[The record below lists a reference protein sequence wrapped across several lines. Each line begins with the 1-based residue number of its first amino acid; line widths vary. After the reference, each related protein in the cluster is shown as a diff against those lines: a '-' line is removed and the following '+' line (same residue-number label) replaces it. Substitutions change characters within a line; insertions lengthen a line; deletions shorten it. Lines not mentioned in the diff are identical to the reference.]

1 MSQGCLPFQYQS
13 EKNDSGLTGFAGLP
27 LYVELC
33 TQTGFIQYINQTMQT
48 KTRGLS
54 DGEMI
59 LSLILRNIAG
69 GDCITDIERLERDL
83 GFRTLL
89 LHCATHG
96 MKRKERRAYERRWRK
111 MKGRGLPST
120 AAIHRY
126 LAPFHS
132 PEEEKNRIEGTAFIP
147 KPNEQLRSLAGLNN
161 HLIVSTQ
168 KQSPSS
174 SATLD
179 QDATL
184 SNTHKRNALYCYKG
198 YKAYQPFN
206 TYWAEHGIIVHSEFR
221 DGNVNAGFEQLRVLK
236 EALALLPSDV
246 KQVYLRSDS
255 AGYQEELIRYCAEG
269 DDPRFGVIE
278 FAIAAK
284 VSAGIKREAQ
294 SIEEHHWH
302 PIVHEDADG
311 NQIKTNQEWADVCFV
326 PDWSVRSKASYRYL
340 VIREAM
346 NPSKMKEDEALDLPF
361 QTIKSD
367 KTTYKLFAMIT
378 NRMDIDGSE
387 LIQWHRKR
395 CGKSEQVHNIQKE
408 GLAGG
413 QFPSNL
419 FGVNAAWWQIMV
431 LSFNLNRLMQLAAF
445 PKDFKESKMKALRF
459 HIIQLPGRVI
469 HHARRV
475 YVRVESSYCELY
487 QTIREKIAHL
497 SSGLE
502 GGVINSS

>member
-1 MSQGCLPFQYQS
+1 MSQGGLPFQYQS

-33 TQTGFIQYINQTMQT
+33 IQSGFVQYINQTMQT
-48 KTRGLS
+48 KTRGWT

-59 LSLILRNIAG
+59 LSLILLNIAG
-69 GDCITDIERLERDL
+69 GDCITDIERLERDA

-89 LHCATHG
+89 LQFATHG
-96 MKRKERRAYERRWRK
+96 MKRKERRAYEKRWRK
-111 MKGRGLPST
+111 IKGRGLPST

-147 KPNEQLRSLAGLNN
+147 KPNAQLRSLIGLNN
-161 HLIVSTQ
+161 HLILGIQ

-184 SNTHKRNALYCYKG
+184 SNTYKRNALYCYKG

-236 EALALLPSDV
+236 ETLALLPSDV
-246 KQVYLRSDS
+246 KKAYLRSDS
-255 AGYQEELIRYCAEG
+255 AGYQEDLIRYCAEG

-284 VSAGIKREAQ
+284 VSAGIKKEAQ
-294 SIEEHHWH
+294 SIDEKYWH
-302 PIVHEDADG
+302 PIYQEDADG
-311 NQIKTNQEWADVCFV
+311 NQIKTNQEWADICFV
-326 PDWSVRSKASYRYL
+326 PDWSIKSKVNYRYL
-340 VIREAM
+340 AIREAM
-346 NPSKMKEDEALDLPF
+346 TLSKTKEDEALDLPF
-361 QTIKSD
+361 QTMKSD
-367 KTTYKLFAMIT
+367 KSTYKLFAVVT

-395 CGKSEQVHNIQKE
+395 CGKSEQVHSTQKE
-408 GLAGG
+408 ELAGG

-419 FGVNAAWWQIMV
+419 FGVNAAWWQLMV
-431 LSFNLNRLMQLAAF
+431 LSFNLNRFMQIAAL
-445 PKDFKESKMKALRF
+445 PQEFKESKMKALRF

-469 HHARRV
+469 HHARRI
-475 YVRVESSYCELY
+475 YVRVESTCCDLY
-487 QTIREKIAHL
+487 QAIREKIAHIP
-497 SSGLE
+497 SGLE
-502 GGVINSS
+502 GDVVHSS